1 MYNNI
6 IVKDREI
13 LLSIC
18 IPTYNRSNY
27 LKICLNSIM
36 SQVDINSPIEII
48 VSDNCS
54 TDNSLEVI
62 DEYINHPLFRL
73 IKQERNL
80 GPIINGYEL
89 ISKHARGKFCWYV
102 GDDDY
107 IMNGAIPNIVD
118 LISKNNEVDFFYV
131 DIENHELDNKNI
143 SLENTL
149 QHIKNKHKIEK
160 IDFIKLE
167 KFEELL
173 HPKYSDLF
181 LGEIMA
187 AIFNRELWLSDKSIL
202 KHVDQEYL
210 STLETSY
217 LHCVVFANQF
227 MGKKAIYVATP
238 IVLVDNRAREW
249 SAKASY
255 ILVEHL
261 LTLIQ
266 LYKKRGLNGKLYN
279 ACVKHYFR
287 LTIPVILKFFLNRK
301 LAYRNRISFFKYF
314 VFVLN
319 HPFLAIQT
327 ISSRLIKKVKK

>member
-1 MYNNI
+1 MQ
-6 IVKDREI
+6 KREI

-36 SQVDINSPIEII
+36 SQVDINLPIEII

-62 DEYINHPLFRL
+62 DEYINNPLFRL
-73 IKQERNL
+73 VKQERNL
-80 GPIINGYEL
+80 GPIVNGYEL
-89 ISKHARGKFCWYV
+89 ISKHAMGKFCWYV

-107 IMNGAIPNIVD
+107 IMNGAIPCIVD
-118 LISKNNEVDFFYV
+118 LISQNKEVDFFYV

-149 QHIKNKHKIEK
+149 LHIKKKPKIEK
-160 IDFIKLE
+160 IDFIKLN
-167 KFEELL
+167 KFEDLL
-173 HPKYSDLF
+173 HPNYSDLF

-187 AIFNRELWLSDKSIL
+187 AIFNREIWLNDKNIL
-202 KHVDQEYL
+202 KHLDQEYL

-217 LHCVVFANQF
+217 LHCVIFANQF
-227 MGKKAIYVATP
+227 MGKNAIYVSTP

-249 SAKASY
+249 SAKASF

-261 LTLIQ
+261 LTLLQ
-266 LYKKRGLNGKLYN
+266 LYKEKGLKGNLYN
-279 ACVKHYFR
+279 ACVKHYIR
-287 LTIPVILKFFLNRK
+287 LTLPVVLKFLFYK
-301 LAYRNRISFFKYF
+301 KTEYRNKISFDKYF
-314 VFVLN
+314 VFILN
-319 HPFLAIQT
+319 HPFLTTQI
-327 ISSRLIKKVKK
+327 IFHRLIKKVAK